1 MTKDMTKVTD
11 NYVITFAHV
20 YKHVIKAL
28 ETQPLMIALP
38 QETLHYT
45 CDIQIQ

>member
-28 ETQPLMIALP
+28 ET
-38 QETLHYT
+38 
-45 CDIQIQ
+45 